1 MIIDSFPFFNEI
13 ELLDLRLNYLNNS
26 VDKFVLVEGTKSHQ
40 GKEKKLYFDE
50 NKSEFKKYENKIIH
64 HIIDDYP
71 PIEDL
76 NKFDPFIYD
85 YHTRNAIG
93 YALEKF
99 KKASNDVLLIS
110 DVDEIPNYNFFSKF
124 RGNITIFKQYMLYFH
139 LNLRC
144 VGFELDY
151 GDGLWGGTKM
161 LYLKNF
167 TTAQEIRNIKPK
179 KYGWWRFDKPK
190 LDFFINAGWHFRFLG
205 DEETLFNE
213 FKNRAIGFTEEKLN
227 RYNKSDL
234 KKIIQNQ
241 LELVGGE
248 KYSKFNLSKLPEE
261 VLLNKEKY
269 RKYLI

>member
-1 MIIDSFPFFNEI
+1 MIIDTFPFFNEI

-40 GKEKKLYFDE
+40 GKDKKLYFEE
-50 NKSEFKKYENKIIH
+50 NKSEFKKFENKIVH

-71 PIEDL
+71 PIED
-76 NKFDPFIYD
+76 KKKIDHFIYD
-85 YHTRNAIG
+85 YHTRNGIG
-93 YALEKF
+93 FALEKL
-99 KKASNDVLLIS
+99 KTSSNDILLIS

-124 RGNITIFKQYMLYFH
+124 RGNITVFKQYMLYFH

-144 VGFELDY
+144 TGFEYDY

-167 TTAQEIRNIKPK
+167 TTAQKIRNIKSK

-190 LDFFINAGWHFRFLG
+190 LDFIMNAGWHFRFLG

-213 FKNRAIGFTEEKLN
+213 FKNRSIGYTEEKLN
-227 RYNKSDL
+227 TYTQSDL

-248 KYSKFNLSKLPEE
+248 KYSKFDFLKLPNE
-261 VLLNKEKY
+261 VILNKEKY
-269 RKYLI
+269 KKYLI